1 MCHRNFQRFVRNL
14 LLNEAYWIKERV
26 YILNRMNYYD
36 DLMGCYNYEG
46 FKIKAKEIIL
56 GNQDKIYQVCY
67 LDIKQFKF
75 INDYFGYEK
84 GDSLLRHWSEAISE
98 VIDED
103 GIVGRISRDNVVVL
117 ALFESEEA
125 SRNNF
130 KYIADSI
137 EHYLYTSERQYKV
150 ETCAGVYVFDPK
162 EHSDSD
168 INHLLD
174 YANIAQKKAKAILGS
189 NMLFCDAQLWE
200 SEGRTSRIRHG
211 VNDALSNGEIA
222 PWFQPQYDYVTG
234 QIIGAEVL
242 ARWNS
247 AELGVI
253 SPEEFVPVL
262 EESGQI
268 FLLDHYIWDKACGY
282 MKRWKESGKNLS
294 VSLSVNISRN
304 DMLSIDVCRYFENLV
319 EEYGLT
325 PDMLRLEIT
334 ESAYVKEMD
343 VLIDI
348 VSNLRKCGF
357 KVEMDDFG
365 SGFSSLNMLK
375 DMSVDALKMDL
386 KFLSETNNNARAG
399 NIISSVIRMAH
410 ALDIDVIAEGV
421 ETEEQAKLLKNM
433 GCCFMQG
440 YFFAKPMD
448 ADAFEKLIMSEPDN
462 IGSRNRQKDNRIN
475 LTELLDSR
483 SNASFI
489 FNSCIG
495 AAMLFEYRSES
506 IEVIL
511 ANDDYFDLID
521 SERMLFKKLRHN
533 LLDNL
538 DAERRAMAI
547 ASVEEAIANKT
558 HSCDIKVDSCG
569 KNIRVS
575 MRHVNS
581 ADEGHIIFAVF
592 EDITET
598 LQIKEEL
605 TQQWV
610 QTKYKTLTRIPGT
623 ITYDYDPEND
633 VLTID
638 VCKNAGNIKTVS
650 AERFLDGGEC
660 SWLDDESMEKHRQV
674 FREALKSPTSGSM
687 DFRVKFTS
695 NGDYIWYRS
704 YYTSVTDYSGKVY
717 RIVGRSDS
725 IEKDM
730 RIAADWKKRACHD
743 ALTGML
749 NHDATI
755 EVLKKRIIESGGG
768 ALVLVDIDNFRC
780 INESLGH
787 VKGNNILKNIA
798 DTIKKVF
805 RKEDMLGRFGGDEF
819 VIFLQG
825 VLNRENVEIRV
836 KSLVYALQD
845 IYIENDLKVCASI
858 GVAIDTSGRVSAYEL
873 LEYAESAMLHA
884 KKEADERYYFYGN
897 SSAIPD
903 IAGESCLHE

>member
-1 MCHRNFQRFVRNL
+1 
-14 LLNEAYWIKERV
+14 
-26 YILNRMNYYD
+26 
-36 DLMGCYNYEG
+36 
-46 FKIKAKEIIL
+46 
-56 GNQDKIYQVCY
+56 
-67 LDIKQFKF
+67 
-75 INDYFGYEK
+75 
-84 GDSLLRHWSEAISE
+84 
-98 VIDED
+98 
-103 GIVGRISRDNVVVL
+103 
-117 ALFESEEA
+117 
-125 SRNNF
+125 
-130 KYIADSI
+130 
-137 EHYLYTSERQYKV
+137 
-150 ETCAGVYVFDPK
+150 
-162 EHSDSD
+162 
-168 INHLLD
+168 
-174 YANIAQKKAKAILGS
+174 
-189 NMLFCDAQLWE
+189 
-200 SEGRTSRIRHG
+200 
-211 VNDALSNGEIA
+211 
-222 PWFQPQYDYVTG
+222 
-234 QIIGAEVL
+234 
-242 ARWNS
+242 
-247 AELGVI
+247 
-253 SPEEFVPVL
+253 
-262 EESGQI
+262 
-268 FLLDHYIWDKACGY
+268 
-282 MKRWKESGKNLS
+282 
-294 VSLSVNISRN
+294 
-304 DMLSIDVCRYFENLV
+304 
-319 EEYGLT
+319 
-325 PDMLRLEIT
+325 
-334 ESAYVKEMD
+334 
-343 VLIDI
+343 
-348 VSNLRKCGF
+348 
-357 KVEMDDFG
+357 
-365 SGFSSLNMLK
+365 
-375 DMSVDALKMDL
+375 
-386 KFLSETNNNARAG
+386 
-399 NIISSVIRMAH
+399 
-410 ALDIDVIAEGV
+410 
-421 ETEEQAKLLKNM
+421 
-433 GCCFMQG
+433 
-440 YFFAKPMD
+440 
-448 ADAFEKLIMSEPDN
+448 
-462 IGSRNRQKDNRIN
+462 NRQKDNRIN

-506 IEVIL
+506 IEAIL

-521 SERMLFKKLRHN
+521 PERMLFKKLRHN

-638 VCKNAGNIKTVS
+638 VCETAGNIKTVS
-650 AERFLDGGEC
+650 AERFLNGGEC

-687 DFRVKFTS
+687 DFRVKFAS
-695 NGDYIWYRS
+695 NDDYIWYRS

-858 GVAIDTSGRVSAYEL
+858 GVAIDTSGKVSAYEL

-897 SSAIPD
+897 SSAIPN

>member
-1 MCHRNFQRFVRNL
+1 MYRRNFQRFARNL
-14 LLNEAYWIKERV
+14 LLNEVYHIKEGV
-26 YILNRMNYYD
+26 KLLNKINYYD
-36 DLMGCYNYEG
+36 ELMGCYNYEG
-46 FKIKAKEIIL
+46 FKIKAKEIIF
-56 GNQDKIYQVCY
+56 GNPDKIYQVCY
-67 LDIKQFKF
+67 FDIKQFKF

-130 KYIADSI
+130 KYISDSI
-137 EHYLYTSERQYKV
+137 EHFLYTPERQYKV
-150 ETCAGVYVFDPK
+150 ETCAGIYVFDPK
-162 EHSDSD
+162 EHSDPD

-189 NMLFCDAQLWE
+189 NMLFCDTQLWE
-200 SEGRTSRIRHG
+200 REARTSRIRHG
-211 VNDALSNGEIA
+211 VSDALSNGEIV

-262 EESGQI
+262 EDSGQI

-304 DMLSIDVCRYFENLV
+304 DVLSVDVCGYFKNLV

-440 YFFAKPMD
+440 YFFARPMD

-495 AAMLFEYRSES
+495 AAVLFEYRSGS
-506 IEVIL
+506 IEIIL
-511 ANDDYFDLID
+511 ANDDFFELVDP
-521 SERMLFKKLRHN
+521 ERKLQKQMRYNMLNHIKA
-533 LLDNL
+533 DN
-538 DAERRAMAI
+538 RAI
-547 ASVEEAIANKT
+547 AINSVEETIANKIY
-558 HSCDIKVDSCG
+558 SYDIKLESNG
-569 KNIRVS
+569 KYIRIS
-575 MRHVNS
+575 LRHVNTS
-581 ADEGHIIFAVF
+581 DEGHIIFAVF

-598 LQIKEEL
+598 LQKKEEL

-610 QTKYKTLTRIPGT
+610 QTKYKTLARIPGT

-633 VLTID
+633 ILTVD
-638 VCKNAGNIKTVS
+638 VCEAAGNIRTVM
-650 AERFLDGGEC
+650 AERFLNGGEC
-660 SWLDDESMEKHRQV
+660 YWLDDESMEKHRQV
-674 FREALKSPTSGSM
+674 FKEALKAPTSGSM
-687 DFRVKFTS
+687 DYKVKFAS
-695 NGDYIWYRS
+695 SEDYIWYRS

-725 IEKDM
+725 IEKDV
-730 RIAADWKKRACHD
+730 RRAADWKKRAGKD

-755 EVLKKRIIESGGG
+755 EALNKRIIESGGG
-768 ALVLVDIDNFRC
+768 ALVLVDIDNFRY

-787 VKGNNILKNIA
+787 VKANNILKNIA
-798 DTIKKVF
+798 ETIKNVF

-825 VLNRENVEIRV
+825 VLSRENVEIRV

-884 KKEADERYYFYGN
+884 KKEADERYYFY
-897 SSAIPD
+897 
-903 IAGESCLHE
+903 AG